1 MKVSQHS
8 IIVPLL
14 IIFAAFYLL
23 EKYDKRIDILS
34 LFKKTVTKPTKVG
47 KVLYTANKIKKIK
60 KSVIPPPYNNTV
72 TNGSGGNIY
81 DETQYDTRDEN
92 VDHDSKIDTVSTDEH
107 QHINERDDTGSL
119 ANYSIDGIHDNEIV
133 NGSQHIFEK
142 VQKFDYPLNSS
153 SIKQSSHYVPETKH
167 DSIEIGVNKEFK
179 ISQPEEDPIGYE
191 NVEHFTY
198 FVGEKFD
205 KLYH

>member
-60 KSVIPPPYNNTV
+60 KAVIPPDNNTL
-72 TNGSGGNIY
+72 TSGSDGNIY
-81 DETQYDTRDEN
+81 DETQYGVSDEN
-92 VDHDSKIDTVSTDEH
+92 VDHDLKIDTVSTDEH
-107 QHINERDDTGSL
+107 HDVNELDDTVSL
-119 ANYSIDGIHDNEIV
+119 AN
-133 NGSQHIFEK
+133 
-142 VQKFDYPLNSS
+142 
-153 SIKQSSHYVPETKH
+153 
-167 DSIEIGVNKEFK
+167 
-179 ISQPEEDPIGYE
+179 
-191 NVEHFTY
+191 
-198 FVGEKFD
+198 
-205 KLYH
+205 